1 MISPATNLFPW
12 LTLLT
17 LLPAVGALALAC
29 MPARKPTLARM
40 VALWI
45 ALGELMLVLLLLQHF
60 DRASSALQFVER
72 RAWIPALGVEYFVGV
87 DGLGILMLLLTAM
100 IVPMGILAS
109 KKIAERARLYFVL
122 LLLLESCLIG
132 AFTALNFFHWFLY
145 WEASLLPAFFL
156 IRLWGG
162 RARAAAAMQFLVY
175 SMAGSIALLLAFL
188 AIFAGTGKFDFLSLA
203 ALAQRGELMPAV
215 IQTLGWH
222 GCTPQHIALAL
233 FVGALAGFA
242 VKVPMLPLHTWL
254 PDAYTE
260 APTGTTVVLT
270 GAMSKLGLYGLL
282 RILLPIFGAEMQ
294 AARTW
299 LLWLAVATIVFPACT
314 ALVQRDLKR
323 IFAYSSINHLGY
335 CLLGIFAVLPTL
347 ATQSAPVVE
356 RQAALQGV
364 LLQMFN
370 HGLTAAAL
378 FWFVALLEE
387 RSGGL
392 RALEDFGG
400 LRKPMPI
407 FAGLMGIAIFAS
419 MGLPGLNGFVSEFL
433 IFQGSVPLAPW
444 QATIALLGLLATAIF
459 FLGMVQRVF
468 AGPLNPRWVAMPDL
482 ALQEWLILAP
492 AIALLVLLGVYPQ
505 WVMSIFNA
513 TAVHMVQPLHF

>member
-1 MISPATNLFPW
+1 MMMTATNPFSW

-17 LLPAVGALALAC
+17 FVPVAGALALAC
-29 MPARKPTLARM
+29 VPARRPTLARS
-40 VALWI
+40 VALFV
-45 ALGELMLVLLLLQHF
+45 ALGELLLVLLLLHHF
-60 DRASSALQFVER
+60 DSASGAMQFVER

-87 DGLGILMLLLTAM
+87 DGLGILMLLLTA
-100 IVPMGILAS
+100 IVVPMGILAS
-109 KKIAERARLYFVL
+109 KKINERARLYFAL

-162 RARAAAAMQFLVY
+162 RGRAAAAMQFLVY

-203 ALAQRGELMPAV
+203 ALAQSGELMPAV
-215 IQTLGWH
+215 IKNLGWH
-222 GCTPQHIALAL
+222 GCTPQHIALTL

-270 GAMSKLGLYGLL
+270 GAMSKLGIYGFL

-299 LLWLAVATIVFPACT
+299 LLWLAVATIVLPACA

-335 CLLGIFAVLPTL
+335 CLLGIFAVLPSL
-347 ATQSAPVVE
+347 AMQSAPIVE
-356 RQAALQGV
+356 RQAAMQGV

-444 QATIALLGLLATAIF
+444 PTTIALLGLLATAIF
-459 FLGMVQRVF
+459 LLGLVQRVF
-468 AGPLNPRWVAMPDL
+468 AGPLNERWAAMPDL
-482 ALQEWLILAP
+482 KLREWLTLAP
-492 AIALLVLLGVYPQ
+492 AIALLFLLGVYPQ
-505 WVMSIFNA
+505 WLIGIFNA
-513 TAVHMVQPLHF
+513 TVLHIVQTVHF